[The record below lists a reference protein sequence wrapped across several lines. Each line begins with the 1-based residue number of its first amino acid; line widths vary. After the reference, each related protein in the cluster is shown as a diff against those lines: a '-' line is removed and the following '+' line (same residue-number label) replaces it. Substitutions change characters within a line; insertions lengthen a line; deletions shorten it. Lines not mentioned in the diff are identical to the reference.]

1 MVVCFLVFRCFVTAY
16 YSICVGCVCRGL
28 RANWRK
34 SVGGADWREGWFA
47 VECGL
52 LLNYFGGRSSFCFV
66 DGGLFVRISG
76 VWVEEGLDGKE
87 CIRDE

>member
-1 MVVCFLVFRCFVTAY
+1 MFCN
-16 YSICVGCVCRGL
+16 GL
-28 RANWRK
+28 LFYLCWLGALWIAGKLAK

-52 LLNYFGGRSSFCFV
+52 LLNYFGRRSSFCFV

-76 VWVEEGLDGKE
+76 VWLEEGLDGKE